1 MMAREGD
8 MSATSRNLCIF
19 YALIAI
25 AALFAT
31 WSQNLQPSA
40 NGYIMD
46 LKASPAAR
54 SFTVDI
60 GFFLLAGAT
69 LMVVEARRLGMGW
82 TVWLYVIFGFL
93 VAISVTFPLF
103 LIARE
108 MRLAKTGAG
117 PHPVKL
123 AISDIVGLV
132 ILTGV
137 VLAFNG
143 YILDFIPG

>member
-1 MMAREGD
+1 MT
-8 MSATSRNLCIF
+8 ATGRTLCIF
-19 YALIAI
+19 YALIAV

-46 LKASPAAR
+46 LKASPASR

-69 LMVVEARRLGMGW
+69 LMVVEARRLRMGW

-108 MRLAKTGAG
+108 MRLAKIGAG
-117 PHPVKL
+117 PHPVRL
-123 AISDIVGLV
+123 AASDLIGLV

-137 VLAFNG
+137 VLAFSG
-143 YILDFIPG
+143 FILGFF

>member
-1 MMAREGD
+1 MT
-8 MSATSRNLCIF
+8 ATSRNLCIF
-19 YALIAI
+19 YAVIAV

-40 NGYIMD
+40 NGYVLD

-69 LMVVEARRLGMGW
+69 LMVIEARRLGVGL
-82 TVWLYVIFGFL
+82 VWLYVIFGFL
-93 VAISVTFPLF
+93 IAISVTFPLF

-108 MRLAKTGAG
+108 RRLAKSG
-117 PHPVKL
+117 PGEHPVKL
-123 AISDIVGLV
+123 AASDLIGLV
-132 ILTGV
+132 LLTGV

-143 YILDFIPG
+143 FILT

>member
-1 MMAREGD
+1 MT
-8 MSATSRNLCIF
+8 ATSRNLCIF
-19 YALIAI
+19 YAVIAV

-40 NGYIMD
+40 NGYILD

-69 LMVVEARRLGMGW
+69 LMVIEARRLGVGW
-82 TVWLYVIFGFL
+82 VWLYVIFGFL
-93 VAISVTFPLF
+93 IAISVTFPLF

-108 MRLAKTGAG
+108 RRLAKIG
-117 PHPVKL
+117 PGEHPVKL
-123 AISDIVGLV
+123 AASDLIGLV
-132 ILTGV
+132 LLTGV

-143 YILDFIPG
+143 FILT